1 MFLWLFSP
9 ATSPPTPRHHRNTTE
24 GPAAASAEANRMAAA
39 AIRGARGRGAGG
51 GRAAPLRRDTWRPGG
66 AAGRLGGR
74 GRGGTSCR
82 GRPGAAAAVAGAEA
96 AGRLVTVAAVGPA
109 AAGALAAVLKP
120 VLGVTSFLM
129 IPRIVLT
136 WFPENKDDEF
146 PWSLAVKPT
155 DPLLNATKDVIKP
168 VNGVDV
174 NPIVWFALISFVNE
188 ILVGP
193 QGLLILISRKG

>member
-1 MFLWLFSP
+1 
-9 ATSPPTPRHHRNTTE
+9 
-24 GPAAASAEANRMAAA
+24 MAAV
-39 AIRGARGRGAGG
+39 RGARGRGAGGG

-66 AAGRLGGR
+66 AAGRLGGPGLGETS
-74 GRGGTSCR
+74 GRGG
-82 GRPGAAAAVAGAEA
+82 AGA
-96 AGRLVTVAAVGPA
+96 AGRLVPVAAVGPA

-120 VLGVTSFLM
+120 VFGVTSFLM

-136 WFPENKDDEF
+136 WFPENKNDEF